1 MPVIHLVR
9 HGQASFGAENYDV
22 LSDIGRAQATVV
34 GAELARRAPRAPLLV
49 CGTLRRQRDTLQLLA
64 EAGEFEGEL
73 VSDARWNE
81 YDHLALL
88 HRHGSPPRSVT
99 SVGEIQ
105 RALDGALLT
114 WIEDEQNDGWREFS
128 AGAKKALDRVVHALG
143 AGQDAIVVTSG
154 GVLAALCGRL
164 LSLPASAVVAV
175 NRVMLNAAVTTLLVG
190 GSGVSLLTLNDHA
203 HLSGDREGLRTY
215 R

>member
-1 MPVIHLVR
+1 MPVMHVLG
-9 HGQASFGAENYDV
+9 HGQASFGSETYDV

-49 CGTLRRQRDTLQLLA
+49 CGTLRRQRDTLELLA
-64 EAGEFEGEL
+64 RAGEFEGEL
-73 VSDARWNE
+73 VSDARWDE

-88 HRHGSPPRSVT
+88 HRCGTPPQGVASSREV
-99 SVGEIQ
+99 Q
-105 RALDGALLT
+105 RALDEALLA
-114 WIEDEQNDGWREFS
+114 WIEDEQDDGWREFS
-128 AGAKKALDRVVHALG
+128 AGAREALNRVVHALG

-154 GVLAALCGRL
+154 GVLAALCGQL

-175 NRVMLNAAVTTLLVG
+175 NRVMLNAAITTLLVG
-190 GSGVSLLTLNDHA
+190 GSGVSLLSLNDHA
-203 HLSGDREGLRTY
+203 HLSGDRAVPRTY

>member
-9 HGQASFGAENYDV
+9 HGQASFGSEDYDV
-22 LSDIGRAQATVV
+22 LSDVGRAQAAVV
-34 GAELARRAPRAPLLV
+34 GEELARRAPRAPLLV
-49 CGTLRRQRDTLQLLA
+49 CGTLRRQQDTLQLLA
-64 EAGEFEGEL
+64 KAGEFEGEL
-73 VSDARWNE
+73 VSDARWDE

-88 HRHGSPPRSVT
+88 HRHGTLPQSVS
-99 SVGEIQ
+99 SVREIQ
-105 RALDGALLT
+105 RALDEALLA
-114 WIEDEQNDGWREFS
+114 WIEDEQDDGWREFS
-128 AGAKKALDRVVHALG
+128 DGAKGALERVVHALD

-154 GVLAALCGRL
+154 GVLAALCGQL

-175 NRVMLNAAVTTLLVG
+175 NRVMLNTAVTTLLVG

-203 HLSGDREGLRTY
+203 HLSGDREALRTY